1 MKKPRRIRPTKEER
15 AWEKWILSGKAKRIP
30 DFARMKNMLM
40 ASARAKTKLVSIRIR
55 EHDLMR
61 LRMRAAHE
69 GIPYQTLINSL
80 LHKYA
85 QEEYS
90 R

>member
-1 MKKPRRIRPTKEER
+1 MKKHKFDSKGYWDEL
-15 AWEKWILSGKAKRIP
+15 EKAIISGKVKTIP
-30 DFARMKNMLM
+30 DFTRAKKALA
-40 ASARAKTKLVSIRIR
+40 ASARAKTKLVSIRMR

-61 LRMRAAHE
+61 LRIRAAHE